1 MHKRKVSL
9 IICVLL
15 SLTLIGCSS
24 SPKVITIKAE
34 PIDPVPL
41 ILPDVDRIELENTKF
56 YVVNE
61 KNAQEIFDKL
71 KEKNYDPVIFGVT
84 DDGYEILSVNRAK
97 VLQLVQQQRAVI
109 LAYKEYY
116 EQTKNN
122 INKNNESLAAQERAA
137 EEARTNDEGNGGI
150 LPDASLFKRLLPW

>member
-41 ILPDVDRIELENTKF
+41 ILPDVDRIELEK
-56 YVVNE
+56 V
-61 KNAQEIFDKL
+61 FDELL
-71 KEKNYDPVIFGVT
+71 KKNYDPVIFGVT

-137 EEARTNDEGNGGI
+137 EEARTMDEGNGGI

>member
-9 IICVLL
+9 IICALI

-41 ILPDVDRIELENTKF
+41 ILPDVDRIELENVKF

-61 KNAQEIFDKL
+61 KNALATFEKLRENIINGNQEFAIDIEEFENL
-71 KEKNYDPVIFGVT
+71 
-84 DDGYEILSVNRAK
+84 DGDVSESVKIR
-97 VLQLVQQQRAVI
+97 I
-109 LAYKEYY
+109 
-116 EQTKNN
+116 N
-122 INKNNESLAAQERAA
+122 INGDDIVSIDS
-137 EEARTNDEGNGGI
+137 EEE
-150 LPDASLFKRLLPW
+150 

>member
-9 IICVLL
+9 IICALI
-15 SLTLIGCSS
+15 SLTLIGCCS

-41 ILPDVDRIELENTKF
+41 ILPDVVRIELENVKF

-61 KNAQEIFDKL
+61 KNALATFEKL
-71 KEKNYDPVIFGVT
+71 REKNYDPVIFGVT

-97 VLQLVQQQRAVI
+97 VLQLVQQQKADI
-109 LAYKEYY
+109 MAYKEYY
-116 EQTKNN
+116 EQ
-122 INKNNESLAAQERAA
+122 
-137 EEARTNDEGNGGI
+137 
-150 LPDASLFKRLLPW
+150 KRDS